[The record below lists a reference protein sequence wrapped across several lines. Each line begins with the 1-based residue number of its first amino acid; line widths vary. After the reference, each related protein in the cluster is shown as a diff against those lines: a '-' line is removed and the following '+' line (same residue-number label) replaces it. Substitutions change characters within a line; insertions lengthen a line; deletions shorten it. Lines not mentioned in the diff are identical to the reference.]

1 MSLDTC
7 LQHLTE
13 EGSPLSHGVLQEL
26 SGLSPA
32 ELGRLARTWYK
43 LSPERRQKIVVQL
56 AEMAEED
63 PELDFSPVFKLGL
76 KDSHEEVRQA
86 AVAGLWEFEDR
97 SLIPG
102 LVWMVRDDES
112 GKVRA
117 AAAVALGKFAS
128 LAQDGKILP
137 RDGDVVRGCLMEALG
152 DEEEWLE
159 VRRRALEAVAPFS
172 TRDINKYVR
181 WAYDSDDLNLK
192 CSSIYAMGRTG
203 EPQWMPVLVRELQ
216 NPNPPIR
223 YEAANACGV
232 MDEEEMAPHLIPLL
246 LDDDLHVQ
254 LAAIA
259 ALGGIG
265 GQLAKKALRRC
276 LSQGDPALEEAVKD
290 ALENIQ
296 VVEDPLGFSYER

>member
-7 LQHLTE
+7 LQHLAE
-13 EGSPLSHGVLQEL
+13 EESPLSHSVLQEL

-32 ELGRLARTWYK
+32 ELGRLARVWYK
-43 LSPERRQKIVVQL
+43 LSSDRRQKVVAQL
-56 AEMAEED
+56 AEVAEED
-63 PELDFSPVFKLGL
+63 PELDFSPIFKLCL

-86 AVAGLWEFEDR
+86 AIAGLWEFEDR

-102 LVWMVRDDES
+102 LVRMLREDES
-112 GKVRA
+112 GEVRA
-117 AAAVALGKFAS
+117 AAAMGLGKFAS

-137 RDGDVVRGCLMEALG
+137 RDGDIVRGSLMEALG
-152 DEEEWLE
+152 DEKEWLE

-172 TRDINKYVR
+172 TGDINKYVR
-181 WAYDSDDLNLK
+181 WAYDSEDIKLK

-203 EPQWMPVLVRELQ
+203 EPQWMPVVVRELQ
-216 NPNPPIR
+216 NPNTPIR

-246 LDDDLHVQ
+246 HDDDLQVQ

-259 ALGGIG
+259 ALGEIG

-276 LSQGDPALEEAVKD
+276 LSQGDPALEEAVTD

-296 VVEDPLGFSYER
+296 VVEDPLGFSYEP